1 MTSQA
6 KVRAHASYQTCLIF
20 NRENREFTSTMST
33 PDRVI
38 KLRERETV
46 RFVELYADERVLYD
60 ASMENYRDR
69 DVRMA
74 AAKRISN
81 TLAIPGFGPK
91 EVMAK
96 FKNLRSS
103 YCQQL
108 KKIAD
113 SERSGSGTD
122 DIYVPKVFWFHQMN
136 SFIRSFVQQRATQSN
151 LVSEIK
157 GNIFF

>member
-1 MTSQA
+1 
-6 KVRAHASYQTCLIF
+6 
-20 NRENREFTSTMST
+20 MST

-46 RFVELYADERVLYD
+46 RFVELYADEPVLYD

-81 TLAIPGFGPK
+81 ALAIPAFGPK

-96 FKNLRSS
+96 FKDLRSS
-103 YCQQL
+103 YCQEL

-136 SFIRSFVQQRATQSN
+136 SFIRPFVQQRATQSN
-151 LVSEIK
+151 LVSVIK
-157 GNIFF
+157 GNYYFFKLRTSYIFEQLLLHLGSQNGTYYKKSY